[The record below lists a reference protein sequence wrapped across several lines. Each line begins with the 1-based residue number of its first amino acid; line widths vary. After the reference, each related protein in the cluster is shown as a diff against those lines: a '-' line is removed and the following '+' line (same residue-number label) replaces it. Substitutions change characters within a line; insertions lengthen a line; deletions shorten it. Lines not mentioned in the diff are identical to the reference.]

1 MNKFFLKIAR
11 RLFPFLPRGRSVAI
25 RLATTLFG
33 RKFEDVITLSD
44 GRRFYIN
51 VISTVK
57 EHLFFLNKYED
68 YETRLVKK
76 IVKTGD
82 TVFDVGANFGWYTII
97 ASKLVGSTGKVYA
110 FEMVPDIVS
119 EFQRNIDLNNLGNNI
134 RMEAIALGERTGTI
148 EYFYSEDQEMGNLQ
162 ADILVKGSRM
172 LKKGATSMVKLDDY
186 VAQDVIEK
194 VDFIKCDIDGA
205 EVLFLRGA
213 RKTIETKR
221 PVIILEVNERA
232 QKAQGHS
239 CREIFEELGCFGYS
253 FFSLRFN
260 LRQIEA
266 NEFGRN
272 FKDNILCLPADKLHT
287 LAGLPRIS

>member
-1 MNKFFLKIAR
+1 M
-11 RLFPFLPRGRSVAI
+11 AI

-33 RKFEDVITLSD
+33 RKFEDVITLPD

-57 EHLFFLNKYED
+57 EHLFFFNKYED
-68 YETRLVKK
+68 YETQLVKK
-76 IVKTGD
+76 IVKAGD

-97 ASKLVGSTGKVYA
+97 ASKLVGSSGRVLA
-110 FEMVPDIVS
+110 FEMVPNIVK
-119 EFQRNIDLNNLGNNI
+119 EFERNIELNHLERNI
-134 RMEAIALGERTGTI
+134 TIENIALGENTGTI
-148 EYFYSEDQEMGNLQ
+148 GYFYSEDQEMGNFRSDL
-162 ADILVKGSRM
+162 LLKGSRALVTGNSKM
-172 LKKGATSMVKLDDY
+172 MTLDDY
-186 VAQDVIEK
+186 VELNSINK

-221 PVIILEVNERA
+221 PVIIMEVNERA

-239 CREIFEELGCFGYS
+239 CREIFEELERVGYA

-260 LRQIEA
+260 LKPIGASGFR
-266 NEFGRN
+266 RN
-272 FKDNILCLPADKLHT
+272 FKDNILCLPADKLDLLYH
-287 LAGLPRIS
+287 LKP